1 MRTRMKWMMALGFA
15 MIFGASSIATTVN
28 AAAGY
33 RVYCAKGKIEVDSR
47 SLEQMKRARGDDV
60 CLLKEFPTLEDAETF
75 ADTRGGKGAPC
86 DCK

>member
-1 MRTRMKWMMALGFA
+1 MRTRTKVMIAIGFA
-15 MIFGASSIATTVN
+15 MMLGAAAVHGTVQ

-60 CLLKEFPTLEDAETF
+60 CLLREFPTLEAAESF
-75 ADTRGGKGAPC
+75 AEAKGGKGAPC
-86 DCK
+86 DCR

>member
-1 MRTRMKWMMALGFA
+1 MRTRTKVMIAIGFA
-15 MIFGASSIATTVN
+15 MMLGAVAVHGTVQ
-28 AAAGY
+28 AAGY

-60 CLLKEFPTLEDAETF
+60 CLLREFPTLEAAENF
-75 ADTRGGKGAPC
+75 ADSKGGKGAPC

>member
-1 MRTRMKWMMALGFA
+1 MRTRTKVMIGFA
-15 MIFGASSIATTVN
+15 LMLGATAVHGTIQ

-47 SLEQMKRARGDDV
+47 SLEQMKRARGEDV
-60 CLLKEFPTLEDAETF
+60 CLLREFPTLEAAESYAETK
-75 ADTRGGKGAPC
+75 GGKGAPC